1 MNPITPPVLFER
13 PPAHTVPF
21 AVRGGLVMDG
31 ALVPGA
37 IVVEA
42 GRIAA
47 VIRGGGALDLPSA
60 VYQAEVVSPGFIDL
74 QINGGFGAEV
84 GESDGAIPILSAG
97 LPSTGVTGFL
107 PTLVS
112 SSVEVYPRLL
122 AAFLAARDAQGAIP
136 LGLHLEGPF
145 ISPVRAGAHR
155 VEAIHGASPD
165 LFEPFFGA
173 GALRLVTVAPEVQ
186 GGLDRIRHL
195 RGQGVVVS
203 LGHTDASYEQFVL
216 GIDAG
221 ATLVTHLYSAM
232 SGFGHRAPGA
242 VGAALVDDRI
252 TVGLIADGV
261 HCHPAS
267 VRLAVRAKGPER
279 VALVTD
285 AIAGAGMEP
294 GIYQLDG
301 QDIFVDDTLARLPNG
316 KLAGSV
322 LTLDQAVRNV
332 VAWTGVGVANACR
345 MASEVPSNLLG
356 LEKKGRLSVGADAD
370 LVLLDSRLNVLHTLR
385 GGRTV
390 YRRASE

>member
-1 MNPITPPVLFER
+1 MV
-13 PPAHTVPF
+13 
-21 AVRGGLVMDG
+21 DG
-31 ALVPGA
+31 ALAQGA

-47 VIRGGGALDLPSA
+47 VLKGGGALDLPGA
-60 VYQAEVVSPGFIDL
+60 VFEAEVVSPGFIDL
-74 QINGGFGAEV
+74 QVNGGFGVEV
-84 GESDGAIPILSAG
+84 GENDGAIPHLAAH
-97 LPSTGVTGFL
+97 LPTTGVTGFL

-112 SSVEVYPRLL
+112 SSAEMYPRLL
-122 AAFLAARDAQGAIP
+122 AAFLAGREADGAVP

-145 ISPVRAGAHR
+145 LSAVRAGAHR
-155 VEAIHGASPD
+155 VEAIQGAPPD
-165 LFEPFFGA
+165 LFEPFFGE
-173 GALRLVTVAPEVQ
+173 GALRLVTLAPEVE
-186 GGLDRIRHL
+186 GGIDRIQRL
-195 RGQGVVVS
+195 CAQGVVVS
-203 LGHTDASYEQFVL
+203 LGHTDASYEEFVR

-252 TVGLIADGV
+252 SVGVIADGV

-294 GIYQLDG
+294 GVYQLDG
-301 QDIFVDDTLARLPNG
+301 QDIFVDDTIARLPSG

-332 VAWTGVGVANACR
+332 VEWTGVGMANACR
-345 MASEVPSNLLG
+345 MASEVPARLLG
-356 LEKKGRLSVGADAD
+356 LEKKGRLAVGADAD
-370 LVLLDSRLNVLHTLR
+370 LVLLDARLNVLHTLR

-390 YRRASE
+390 YRRESR